1 MVEVVSCQTWTVLGA
16 HPRLGHVVV
25 CLHELSRITDMA
37 TDLSL
42 RHFRGNELI
51 ESFLRHLSLDLLELL
66 ESLLSLNNKTHL

>member
-1 MVEVVSCQTWTVLGA
+1 
-16 HPRLGHVVV
+16 
-25 CLHELSRITDMA
+25 MA
-37 TDLSL
+37 TDLGL